1 MRTTFKQQIEL
12 EKLINDPNFDKPLSE
27 VFAPKHQPFM
37 GKFWINLSLN

>member
-27 VFAPKHQPFM
+27 VFPKHQPFV
-37 GKFWINLSLN
+37 GKFLKNLSLN